1 MHSTENS
8 TGKRTLKRSGKM
20 IETGRSFKGSTG
32 NTANQRSTRNISKK
46 KGKEN
51 KEVCT
56 PRLSNYSGEGYWNII
71 YHWNPA
77 DGTSQ

>member
-20 IETGRSFKGSTG
+20 IERGRSFKGSTG

-51 KEVCT
+51 KEVCS
-56 PRLSNYSGEGYWNII
+56 PRLSNYSGEDY
-71 YHWNPA
+71 
-77 DGTSQ
+77 